1 MTEGI
6 LIAVLSL
13 LGTLGGSYFANK
25 KSSALIAYRLEQLEK
40 KVDKHNSVVERTYA
54 LEETQAVL
62 EEKIKVANHRID
74 DLRKNHERRPGAQRS
89 ASFQKLSFP
98 PLGRSRSS

>member
-25 KSSALIAYRLEQLEK
+25 KSSALIAYRLEELEK
-40 KVDKHNSVVERTYA
+40 KIHKHNAVIERTYS
-54 LEETQAVL
+54 LEESQAVL
-62 EEKIKVANHRID
+62 EEKIKVAIHRID
-74 DLRKNHERRPGAQRS
+74 DLEKKAGAAAGARRS
-89 ASFQKLSFP
+89 ASFQKSSFP
-98 PLGRSRSS
+98 PWGRLRSS